1 MTGFRHLFFV
11 ALIAGLAAGLATSV
25 VQAGKLW
32 PLIAAAEVLEAGAP
46 PSAQGHAHDHAPTPA
61 QATSQGAAPQGVSPP
76 GHTHDHGDA
85 HDHGWSPEGPLRHA
99 LTVLF
104 NIAAGLGFGLILNAL
119 ARLRALSAGATFTAT
134 EGVLW
139 GIAGF
144 AAFALAPALGLPPEL
159 PGMAAGELVH
169 RQLWWV
175 GTALCSAGAIA
186 LWVFVGGAW
195 RAIAVLLA
203 VVPHLV
209 GAPHAH
215 EHGAVPGELG
225 AAFAAASL
233 AASAVFWVVLGGV
246 SGWAQTRWRQTA

>member
-1 MTGFRHLFFV
+1 MSGFRRLFFV

-32 PLIAAAEVLEAGAP
+32 PLIESAELLEAGAP
-46 PSAQGHAHDHAPTPA
+46 APAATGHAHDH
-61 QATSQGAAPQGVSPP
+61 
-76 GHTHDHGDA
+76 A
-85 HDHGWSPEGPLRHA
+85 HDHGWSPEGPLRHG
-99 LTVLF
+99 LTILF

-119 ARLRALSAGATFTAT
+119 ARLRALSAGGTFTAT

-169 RQLWWV
+169 RQLWWAA
-175 GTALCSAGAIA
+175 TALCSAGAIA
-186 LWVFVGGAW
+186 LWVFMGGFW
-195 RAIAVLLA
+195 CAIAVILA
-203 VVPHLV
+203 VVPHAV

-215 EHGAVPGELG
+215 EHGGVPGELG

-246 SGWAQTRWRQTA
+246 SGWAQARWGQTA

>member
-1 MTGFRHLFFV
+1 MSGFRRLFFV

-32 PLIAAAEVLEAGAP
+32 PLIESAELLEAAAPTPAP
-46 PSAQGHAHDHAPTPA
+46 AAPQGHPHDHAAAGHAHDH
-61 QATSQGAAPQGVSPP
+61 
-76 GHTHDHGDA
+76 A
-85 HDHGWSPEGPLRHA
+85 HDHGWSPEGPLRHG
-99 LTVLF
+99 LTILF

-119 ARLRALSAGATFTAT
+119 ARLRALSAGGTFTAT

-169 RQLWWV
+169 RQLWWAA
-175 GTALCSAGAIA
+175 TALCSAGAIA
-186 LWVFVGGAW
+186 LWVFMGGFW
-195 RAIAVLLA
+195 CAIAVILA
-203 VVPHLV
+203 VVPHAV

-215 EHGAVPGELG
+215 EHGVVPGELG

-246 SGWAQTRWRQTA
+246 SGWAQARWGQTA

>member
-1 MTGFRHLFFV
+1 MTGFRRLFFV

-32 PLIAAAEVLEAGAP
+32 PLIASAELLEAAP
-46 PSAQGHAHDHAPTPA
+46 PAPVPAPAHPLAHPLGHPPAAGHAHDH
-61 QATSQGAAPQGVSPP
+61 G
-76 GHTHDHGDA
+76 HDHA
-85 HDHGWSPEGPLRHA
+85 HDHGWSPEGPLRHG

-119 ARLRALSAGATFTAT
+119 ARLRALSAGGAFTAT
-134 EGVLW
+134 EGVWW

-144 AAFALAPALGLPPEL
+144 AAFALAPAVGLPPEL
-159 PGMAAGELVH
+159 PGMATGELVH

-175 GTALCSAGAIA
+175 ATALCSAGGIA
-186 LWVFVGGAW
+186 LWVFLGGVW
-195 RAIAVLLA
+195 RVIAVILA
-203 VVPHLV
+203 VLPHV
-209 GAPHAH
+209 IGAPHAH
-215 EHGAVPGELG
+215 EHGVVPGELG

-246 SGWAQTRWRQTA
+246 SGWAQTRWGQTA